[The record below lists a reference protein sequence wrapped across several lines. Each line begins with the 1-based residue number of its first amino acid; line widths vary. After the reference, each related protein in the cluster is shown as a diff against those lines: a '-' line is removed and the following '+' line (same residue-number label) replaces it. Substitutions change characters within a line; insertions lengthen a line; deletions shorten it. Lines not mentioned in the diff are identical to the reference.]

1 MLRSLWTL
9 VVFLFLLS
17 RPLPA
22 ESNAVYHKV
31 RPGDNLQTIAGRY
44 KTSVARIKQWNKLSS
59 GKIQAGRVLKVGER
73 KRKPTRQAR
82 STPATVDQKE
92 ERRTAANGP
101 TKLTIAY
108 NYTPVP
114 PQHQEHSDDHFLL
127 NIYAEDF
134 RQSKAAYLEII
145 PARDS
150 GFKNPSVTFYGK
162 KVPLTRTSFGFRGL
176 FGFEPEMKT
185 GLQWLAVSFVAAG
198 KAQVRRYAITVKPQS
213 YESYS
218 RRVYLGDWS
227 KPAPEL
233 PPEVVE
239 ERRRKAKE
247 RAEKIARATAKKNKV
262 FARLSV
268 DQLKAE
274 LSHPRGQHKITSPF
288 YVNRTVVQYYK
299 KHGKIHYK
307 PPRSVR
313 HRGLD
318 LRGQVGKPIYAVAD
332 GTVVIAEDMVFEGNF
347 TVIDHGQGVFTGY
360 MHQSALLVREGE
372 RVRAGQLIGKS
383 GNTGASAGP
392 HLHLSLLMRGAYF
405 EPLSLLALPI
415 RN

>member
-1 MLRSLWTL
+1 MYKSVLIQLLFCTL
-9 VVFLFLLS
+9 FA
-17 RPLPA
+17 LPVQG
-22 ESNAVYHKV
+22 ESSAIYHKV
-31 RPGDNLQTIAGRY
+31 RPGENLSRIAGRY
-44 KTSVARIKQWNKLSS
+44 RTSVAKIKQWNKLSRNQ
-59 GKIQAGRVLKVGER
+59 IQTGRVLKVGEKK
-73 KRKPTRQAR
+73 KRSSKHA
-82 STPATVDQKE
+82 STHATVDQKE
-92 ERRTAANGP
+92 ERLPATNGP

-108 NYTPVP
+108 NYLP
-114 PQHQEHSDDHFLL
+114 PKPRLEEHSDDHFLL
-127 NIYAEDF
+127 HIYAEDF

-150 GFKNPSVTFYGK
+150 GFKNPSITFYKK
-162 KVPLTRTSFGFRGL
+162 KVPLTRTSFGYRGL
-176 FGFEPEMKT
+176 FGFEPEMKI
-185 GLQWLAVSFVAAG
+185 GLHWLEVSFVAAG
-198 KAQVRRYAITVKPQS
+198 KAQIRRYPITVNATS

-227 KPAPEL
+227 RPAPEVS
-233 PPEVVE
+233 PEVAE

-247 RAEKIARATAKKNKV
+247 REEKIARATAKKNKV
-262 FARLSV
+262 FARFSA
-268 DQLKAE
+268 DQFRAE

-288 YVNRTVVQYYK
+288 YVNRTIVQYYK
-299 KHGKIHYK
+299 KNGKIHYK

-318 LRGQVGKPIYAVAD
+318 LRGQHGKPIYAVAD

-347 TVIDHGQGVFTGY
+347 TVIDHGQGIFTGY
-360 MHQSALLVREGE
+360 MHQSQLLVKEGE
-372 RVRAGQLIGKS
+372 RIRAGQLIGKS

-392 HLHLSLLMRGAYF
+392 HLHLSLLMRGAYL